1 MLPSFAEIVKENQ
14 NMVFSLALHS
24 LGNRAQAEDLTQEVF
39 LSLHQH
45 LGELESADHIR
56 HWLRRVA
63 ANRCIDESRRQK
75 YRRGPALDEVAE
87 PAVAMRLVDPMLQR
101 HLEQSLASLP
111 EQARMITILRYQ
123 EEMQPQDIATALD
136 IPVATVRTRLHRA
149 LASLRERMLRKQQV
163 VKGVRS

>member
-1 MLPSFAEIVKENQ
+1 MLPSFSEIVRDNQ

-45 LGELESADHIR
+45 LGELESADHVR

-63 ANRCIDESRRQK
+63 SNRCIDESRRQK
-75 YRRGPALDEVAE
+75 YRRGPALDEVVE
-87 PAVAMRLVDPMLQR
+87 PSASMRLVDPMLQR

-111 EQARMITILRYQ
+111 AEARMITILRYQ
-123 EEMQPQDIATALD
+123 EEMQPQEIAAALD

-149 LASLRERMLRKQQV
+149 LTSLRERMLRKQQV
-163 VKGVRS
+163 VKGVKQ